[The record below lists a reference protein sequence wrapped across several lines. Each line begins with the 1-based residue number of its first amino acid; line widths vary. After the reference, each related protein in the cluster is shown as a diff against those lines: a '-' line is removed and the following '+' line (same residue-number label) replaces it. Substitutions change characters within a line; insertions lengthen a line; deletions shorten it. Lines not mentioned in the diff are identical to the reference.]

1 MSTGGGGLRV
11 GLVGRVALLLK
22 DGVVCGEYEGGE
34 VGVSMEDM
42 AACSSSCVVKRSRG
56 EVCHLAPLCHLIAV
70 FVRRDLESQSE
81 SRRFVA
87 LSNLS
92 IRAR

>member
-11 GLVGRVALLLK
+11 GLVGRVALLLE

-42 AACSSSCVVKRSRG
+42 ACSSSRVVKRFRG